1 MRAVEGEAMSFQRSA
16 GCSAVLSNDDA
27 DAMRAS
33 ARINARARP
42 GRAHIGAPDLGEFG
56 GAPNCEERQVFPSKR
71 AAAGFMAGLAAA
83 LNARD
88 ARTTP
93 AIFLRRSRAR
103 SRAAIALRRQRCFNV
118 AAGIEE
124 GLEETRRRGALGGRR
139 AKRPP
144 STQP

>member
-1 MRAVEGEAMSFQRSA
+1 MSFQRSA

-33 ARINARARP
+33 ARIDARARP
-42 GRAHIGAPDLGEFG
+42 ERAHIGAPDLGEFG
-56 GAPNCEERQVFPSKR
+56 EAPHCEERRVFPSKR
-71 AAAGFMAGLAAA
+71 AAAGSMAGLAAA
-83 LNARD
+83 LSARD
-88 ARTTP
+88 GAQTTP
-93 AIFLRRSRAR
+93 AIFLGRSRAR
-103 SRAAIALRRQRCFNV
+103 SRAAIALRRRRCFNV